1 MFRLCSLLVL
11 LWGVASSAP
20 APVQAD
26 PLQSGRSRSKSCKK
40 KVYGEVTN
48 ASATGPVSDGT
59 SIICT
64 DITKIPYKTK
74 TGHYFFLKVNG
85 NYVKVLYTDVD
96 SNWEGDYEVSFDAD
110 AILSVSSP
118 DADGKVDITFSTD
131 EFPEFYPATG
141 VIDGNKITVTP
152 FDGSADV
159 TGTNDQGVVTV
170 DPGPDEGYKIGTE
183 SPIPPVANNKYYG
196 FITADDG
203 TGTCDPGTLAIGLS
217 GGDAGSSLVVEE
229 EDDLKVYFKS
239 KKCKGKRGGK
249 KRKGRRG
256 KRNTRTIW
264 VQSPEGS
271 RGEVEVEDL
280 EEFNVDDEE
289 VDGEDEFV
297 QFWADTEK

>member
-11 LWGVASSAP
+11 LLGVASSAP

-74 TGHYFFLKVNG
+74 PGHYFFLKVNG

-96 SNWEGDYEVSFDAD
+96 SNWEGDYEISFSDST
-110 AILSVSSP
+110 LTVSSP
-118 DADGKVDITFSTD
+118 KTDGSVVIDLDPVDFTD
-131 EFPEFYPATG
+131 FYPATG
-141 VIDGNKITVTP
+141 VIDGDKIDITYKNG
-152 FDGSADV
+152 DLAK
-159 TGTNDQGVVTV
+159 GTNVKGVVTI
-170 DPGPDEGYKIGTE
+170 DPPTDVWMKIGTE
-183 SPIPPVANNKYYG
+183 SPIAGVANKKYHG

-217 GGDAGSSLVVEE
+217 GGDAGSSLDVEE
-229 EDDLKVYFKS
+229 GDDLKVYFKS

-264 VQSPEGS
+264 VQSPEG
-271 RGEVEVEDL
+271 GEVEVEDL

-297 QFWADTEK
+297 QFWADTEIND

>member
-11 LWGVASSAP
+11 LWGLLRLPQLQCKLILCNLVAVAP
-20 APVQAD
+20 KVA
-26 PLQSGRSRSKSCKK
+26 RK

-59 SIICT
+59 TSIICT
-64 DITKIPYKTK
+64 DITKFPYKTK

-96 SNWEGDYEVSFDAD
+96 SNWEGDYEVSFEPGAV
-110 AILSVSSP
+110 LTVSSP
-118 DADGKVDITFSTD
+118 DTDGKVDITFSTD
-131 EFPEFYPATG
+131 EFPLFYPATG

-152 FDGSADV
+152 NDASADV

-170 DPGPDEGYKIGTE
+170 NADVGMKIGTE
-183 SPIPPVANNKYYG
+183 SPIRVVAIDKYYG

-217 GGDAGSSLVVEE
+217 GGDAGSSLGVEE
-229 EDDLKVYFKS
+229 GDDLKVYFKS

-264 VQSPEGS
+264 VQSPEG
-271 RGEVEVEDL
+271 GEVEVEDL

-297 QFWADTEK
+297 QFWADTEIND